1 MPQAKF
7 IFDLSTQMICG
18 KVLFNIKCLL
28 RFCESARENKKL
40 ALTQLPA
47 QLRLEILFKQ
57 HLYSSTTVSKDVP
70 EGTLYTFMNL

>member
-1 MPQAKF
+1 
-7 IFDLSTQMICG
+7 MICG

-40 ALTQLPA
+40 VLTQLPA

-57 HLYSSTTVSKDVP
+57 HLYPSTTVSKDVP

>member
-1 MPQAKF
+1 
-7 IFDLSTQMICG
+7 MICG
-18 KVLFNIKCLL
+18 KVLYNIKCLL

-40 ALTQLPA
+40 ALTQIPA

-57 HLYSSTTVSKDVP
+57 HLYSSTTVSMDVP